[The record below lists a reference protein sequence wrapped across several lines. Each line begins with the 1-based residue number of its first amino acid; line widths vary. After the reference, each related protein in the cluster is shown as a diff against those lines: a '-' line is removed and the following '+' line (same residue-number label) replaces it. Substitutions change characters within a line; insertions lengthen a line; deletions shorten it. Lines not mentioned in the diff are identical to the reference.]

1 MTALINPAHFDLNDK
16 EEDDDSSKS
25 LTQDFNL
32 SEFFDKETKSGCW
45 NEHEELINHEK
56 LIEPDWEL
64 NVLVRFNIN
73 PGRAI
78 EFEEDSRSKRLTVS
92 KTRDGLDLLKGLPI
106 LAVDEQDVTNL
117 DCFLLEEMLVDRRL
131 PVVMKF
137 GYEKL
142 EADRTSEYSIPSYNS
157 FEDHIS
163 FLGAT
168 TSVTYEDIDKNTERR
183 YSTLEVVEEEHSKD
197 FGVLPDDEKLD
208 EQYDLQPIS
217 LEGTHGD
224 MSNWSKKC
232 KERAKII
239 TELLNTEKSYIKG
252 LEELKEK
259 FLTPYVEPLQKSLHI
274 DISHFKT
281 KVDSLICLHDNI
293 YEKLCNAENI
303 CKVFQQEFKFM
314 KIYTSYVKGYEE
326 TFSKLKEAS
335 KKRGFKTIFEGGEGR
350 ACQNPLGYF
359 NKLGITIV
367 QRPPR
372 YILLLR
378 QLIKNTPSGHP
389 MYNDLEKGLTEIIG
403 TCGSINEFE
412 QKNEFKFIEI
422 SRSIDYKTLSLNG
435 VTQLVVPSRRLIRE
449 GAVGIKTV
457 KQSRLSFI
465 RRGNQGRLV
474 LEMGRIVMCNDIFII
489 MYGKKN
495 RVIRVL
501 MLSDIE
507 AEVIKEPRK
516 PWNTNKHFEKV
527 YEVVLKQKSVNIIDE
542 PSDEQVTSKSTLREH
557 HRKETLGLA
566 QASTNSLGLPIED
579 WFSIYLTTMDEA
591 ESWKEA
597 IVKYSSIQYVS

>member
-1 MTALINPAHFDLNDK
+1 MTALLNPGNFDLNVN

-25 LTQDFNL
+25 LTEDFNL
-32 SEFFDKETKSGCW
+32 NEFFDKETKPGCYS
-45 NEHEELINHEK
+45 EHEK
-56 LIEPDWEL
+56 LTQPEWEL

-73 PGRAI
+73 PASAI
-78 EFEEDSRSKRLTVS
+78 EFEEDSRSKRLIVT

-117 DCFLLEEMLVDRRL
+117 DCFLLEEMLVDRRPPL
-131 PVVMKF
+131 VMKF
-137 GYEKL
+137 GFEKL
-142 EADRTSEYSIPSYNS
+142 DADRSSEYSIPSYNS

-163 FLGAT
+163 FLGNT
-168 TSVTYEDIDKNTERR
+168 TSVTYEDIDKNTNRR

-197 FGVLPDDEKLD
+197 FGVMPDDEKLD
-208 EQYDLQPIS
+208 EQYELQPIS

-239 TELLNTEKSYIKG
+239 SELLDTEKSYIKG
-252 LEELKEK
+252 LEELKDK

-281 KVDSLICLHDNI
+281 KVESLICLHDNI
-293 YEKLCNAENI
+293 YEKFCSAENI
-303 CKVFQQEFKFM
+303 CKVFQQEFKFL
-314 KIYTSYVKGYEE
+314 KIYASYVKGYEE
-326 TFSKLKEAS
+326 TFSILREAS

-350 ACQNPLGYF
+350 AFQDPLGYF
-359 NKLGITIV
+359 NKQGITIV

-372 YILLLR
+372 YILLLK
-378 QLIKNTPSGHP
+378 QLIKNTPSNHP
-389 MYNDLEKGLTEIIG
+389 MYYDLEKGLTEIEG

-412 QKNEFKFIEI
+412 RKNEFKFIEI
-422 SRSIDYKTLSLNG
+422 ARSIDNKTLCLHG

-465 RRGNQGRLV
+465 RRGNQERLT
-474 LEMGRIVMCNDIFII
+474 LEMGRIVMCNDMLII

-495 RVIRVL
+495 RVIRVF

-507 AEVIKEPRK
+507 ADVKKEPRK
-516 PWNTNKHFEKV
+516 PSNTNKHFEKV
-527 YEVVLKQKSVNIIDE
+527 YEVVLKQKSVNM
-542 PSDEQVTSKSTLREH
+542 SDEHSEERVKSKYTLREH
-557 HRKETLGLA
+557 RRKETLGLA
-566 QASTNSLGLPIED
+566 QASTTSFRGLPIED
-579 WFSIYLTTMDEA
+579 WFTIYLSTMEEA
-591 ESWKEA
+591 ECWKEA
-597 IVKYSSIQYVS
+597 IVKYSSVQYVI

>member
-1 MTALINPAHFDLNDK
+1 MTTLMDPRSFDLNVS
-16 EEDDDSSKS
+16 EANDDLIKS
-25 LTQDFNL
+25 LTGDLNL
-32 SEFFDKETKSGCW
+32 NEIFDKETKPGCDYK
-45 NEHEELINHEK
+45 HEK

-73 PGRAI
+73 PASAI
-78 EFEEDSRSKRLTVS
+78 EFDEDSRSKRPIVT

-117 DCFLLEEMLVDRRL
+117 DRFLLEEMLVDHRL
-131 PVVMKF
+131 PVLMKF

-142 EADRTSEYSIPSYNS
+142 EADRSSEFSVPSLNS

-163 FLGAT
+163 FLGNT
-168 TSVTYEDIDKNTERR
+168 TSVTYEDIDTNTNGR
-183 YSTLEVVEEEHSKD
+183 YSTLDVVEEEHSKD
-197 FGVLPDDEKLD
+197 FRVLPDDEKHD
-208 EQYDLQPIS
+208 EQNDLQPIS
-217 LEGTHGD
+217 FEGTQGD

-232 KERAKII
+232 KERAEII
-239 TELLNTEKSYIKG
+239 KELLNTEKSYIKG

-274 DISHFKT
+274 DISHFRT
-281 KVDSLICLHDNI
+281 EVASLIRLHDNI
-293 YEKLCNAENI
+293 YEKLCSAENI
-303 CKVFQQEFKFM
+303 CKVFQQEFKFL
-314 KIYTSYVKGYEE
+314 KIYTTHVKGYEE
-326 TFSKLKEAS
+326 TFSKLKKAS
-335 KKRGFKTIFEGGEGR
+335 KKRGFKTIFEGDE
-350 ACQNPLGYF
+350 QDPLGYF
-359 NKLGITIV
+359 NRQAITIV

-378 QLIKNTPSGHP
+378 QLIKNTPSHHP
-389 MYNDLEKGLTEIIG
+389 MYNDLEKGLTEIEG
-403 TCGSINEFE
+403 TCGSINRFE
-412 QKNEFKFIEI
+412 RKNEFKFIEI
-422 SRSIDYKTLSLNG
+422 SRSIDHKTLSLHG

-465 RRGNQGRLV
+465 RRGNQGRLL
-474 LEMGRIVMCNDIFII
+474 LEMGRIVMCNDMLII

-516 PWNTNKHFEKV
+516 PCNSSKHFEKV
-527 YEVVLKQKSVNIIDE
+527 YEVMLKQKSVHIVDE
-542 PSDEQVTSKSTLREH
+542 HPEERVKSKSTLRDS
-557 HRKETLGLA
+557 RRVLGLS
-566 QASTNSLGLPIED
+566 QASTNSFGGLPIED
-579 WFSIYLTTMDEA
+579 WFSLYLSTMEEA

-597 IVKYSSIQYVS
+597 IVKYSNVQYVS